1 MLAIEGGDRP
11 RWRSTTLAGFQSLYF
26 DGEWYYH
33 FKCDG
38 RYEDMRYVDVLSP
51 NADRDALVL
60 AAIRKIKL
68 VATRQAPLVWRIF
81 GYVDNPVDARIP

>member
-1 MLAIEGGDRP
+1 
-11 RWRSTTLAGFQSLYF
+11 
-26 DGEWYYH
+26 
-33 FKCDG
+33 
-38 RYEDMRYVDVLSP
+38 MRYVDVLSP